1 MNVNLRF
8 SVFILIFCVAT
19 AAAWS
24 VQHDIT
30 TINVEVPV
38 RVFEGN
44 KFVPNLA
51 IADFE
56 LYENGV
62 RQDIRA
68 GPRNH
73 APASKSV
80 PAQPGAGG
88 GVSRLAQRNFRR
100 RRLPLIHRMSMGF
113 GPLSN
118 WIIDGLRV

>member
-1 MNVNLRF
+1 MNLRF

-51 IADFE
+51 ISDFE

-62 RQDIRA
+62 RQDIQA
-68 GPRNH
+68 LYLVKN
-73 APASKSV
+73 SFI
-80 PAQPGAGG
+80 
-88 GVSRLAQRNFRR
+88 QRR
-100 RRLPLIHRMSMGF
+100 
-113 GPLSN
+113 
-118 WIIDGLRV
+118 DGEVDFMPYVGKHYFFLFQMH